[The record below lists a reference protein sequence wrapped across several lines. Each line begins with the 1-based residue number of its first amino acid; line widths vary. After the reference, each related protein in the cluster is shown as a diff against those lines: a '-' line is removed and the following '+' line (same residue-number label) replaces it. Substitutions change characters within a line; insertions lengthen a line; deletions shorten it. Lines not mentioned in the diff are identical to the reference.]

1 MVTKTEKVT
10 YSVLMD
16 QGILDGIL
24 RLRVKMMTVQS
35 RINRMHKTS
44 PAPID
49 QTEINTLITNTLITN
64 QFFNILPSPLYR
76 NPFLKQSDK
85 VFGA

>member
-24 RLRVKMMTVQS
+24 RLRVKMMTAQS

-49 QTEINTLITNTLITN
+49 QTEINTLITY

>member
-1 MVTKTEKVT
+1 
-10 YSVLMD
+10 MD

-24 RLRVKMMTVQS
+24 RLRVKMMTAQS

-49 QTEINTLITNTLITN
+49 QTEINTSIPNTSITNTSITNTLITN

-76 NPFLKQSDK
+76 NPFIK
-85 VFGA
+85 

>member
-16 QGILDGIL
+16 QGVLDGIL
-24 RLRVKMMTVQS
+24 RLRVKMMTAQS

-49 QTEINTLITNTLITN
+49 QTEINTSIPNTLIKN

-76 NPFLKQSDK
+76 NPFIKQSDK